1 MATESDIIQRESGGN
16 PNIGYGGVDLTNAPR
31 DKTGFPIW
39 EGKMGPAGISHAVGL
54 HQWEPATWHEAAAAL
69 GLTDMSAKSQHEA
82 FDYMHAK
89 YGDAPWAAS
98 APKGSGYSEGYS
110 RGEQRSGGTYIGV
123 VHPEP
128 DTGNALLDSLL
139 LQHSQNT
146 QAAQQD
152 TGNPLLNSIIKQTL
166 GESPQQPKMELGGAL
181 QNLRAATPIPQGPQ
195 TVPELQAAQI
205 QTSPMQPIS
214 APAPARGAPP
224 QIVPPQHDD
233 NIKPPPPVG
242 APLTPAVP
250 PMNQAP
256 PLQHPAPEYI
266 EPPENRGTPIAV
278 QHAQMGP
285 TGNGLLDHILKQASP
300 RLSPGVGGAGMIGSL
315 LQHPLEAL
323 EGAGRGAVENIK
335 KNIERLG
342 EDTYDPNKSF
352 AENALN
358 PRSLANSMDIAMSAT
373 GGGEKAAGML
383 DRFYSPEVKAAIG
396 EARELDDDLF
406 RASQAGKADQLE
418 VQQLVSRLPDKLKG
432 AADEQAYHERESR
445 MTGKPLDLSET
456 TKEIE
461 EHLKP
466 FDEKIHEDA
475 QWLRENAPDIY
486 GEMPEKPL
494 RTAEEGHVHRK
505 VLGMRQAGE
514 PLDPSQGDIISG
526 LGSGSLSRRASG
538 MMHRSGDY
546 VLEDNSGNRRWGNK
560 GKKVGEKGGPR
571 YGQPFID
578 ERSGVR
584 YVVKEPTTAE
594 IEANTGRKY
603 IKSLLGNTIDN
614 YLRLS
619 RVRRNVEILNEWKPR
634 LQAAGHWMPEGSNA
648 DIPRGW
654 AKVDVPQMRG
664 YAQPHIAAVV
674 NDLNRTPDGLAK
686 INKFLIGTMFALPI
700 RHQLN
705 VAAHYAVGRG
715 FDWVY
720 RNPLLG
726 RAATEVATQGPN
738 YLRYLRAGAGL
749 RYPGPL
755 TENFYNTLLSKLF
768 HDQMTQPEWQ
778 GIFKELGHTA
788 ADVVKA
794 EYAWSRKALWKVND
808 IFLTARIME
817 LEKAGKPLN
826 EAIRLAEQEIPN
838 YRLPVSSTTARKI
851 INSPFVAFGRYGYGR
866 AKALADTVKNLVG
879 PNATGEE
886 RLHAIGQAV
895 VMALGAEILQLGN
908 HALQTAQKQIG
919 NTSITG
925 DKPLVFSSPGPY
937 GPVNATARYVGSMVG
952 LNNDQK
958 NWASVLGSWIT
969 GSPIVEL
976 IGAALGGGGR
986 NLFTGQQIVNQESPP
1001 LNQAIQAGEYGA
1013 SFINPIEN
1021 LIQTARKGLL
1031 PGLGPQFGIQQQY
1044 TGPPGRAQRYL
1055 RRQAGRADARDPI
1068 ISGARRML
1076 GQ

>member
-1 MATESDIIQRESGGN
+1 MALHTANTEGGTDDVFRLGDSGRSGGPFQLYTGGGLGNSFERDTGLNPLDPKNKMATIDYALDYAEKHGWD
-16 PNIGYGGVDLTNAPR
+16 PNT
-31 DKTGFPIW
+31 W
-39 EGKMGPAGISHAVGL
+39 HGL
-54 HQWEPATWHEAAAAL
+54 RRGEPAQTTGYEEGTAA
-69 GLTDMSAKSQHEA
+69 
-82 FDYMHAK
+82 
-89 YGDAPWAAS
+89 
-98 APKGSGYSEGYS
+98 
-110 RGEQRSGGTYIGV
+110 GEQRHGGTYIGV

-139 LQHSQNT
+139 LQHIQNT

-224 QIVPPQHDD
+224 QIVPPQHDE

-250 PMNQAP
+250 PMDRAP
-256 PLQHPAPEYI
+256 PLRHPIPEYI
-266 EPPENRGTPIAV
+266 EPPENRGTPIAA
-278 QHAQMGP
+278 QHAQMVP
-285 TGNGLLDHILKQASP
+285 TGNGLLDHILKQTSS

-396 EARELDDDLF
+396 EAKELDDDLF
-406 RASQAGKADQLE
+406 RASQEGKADQLE
-418 VQQLVSRLPDKLKG
+418 VQQLVSRLPDELKG

-445 MTGKPLDLSET
+445 MTGRPLDLSET

-466 FDEKIHEDA
+466 FDDKIHEDA
-475 QWLRENAPDIY
+475 QWLRENAPDLY

-546 VLEDNSGNRRWGNK
+546 VLEDNSGNRKWGNK

-603 IKSLLGNTIDN
+603 IKSLIGNTIDN

-808 IFLTARIME
+808 MFLTARIME

-866 AKALADTVKNLVG
+866 AKALADTVKNLG
-879 PNATGEE
+879 FLNYGTQDNKFSLRRPTGEE

-895 VMALGAEILQLGN
+895 VMGLGAEILQLGN

-1001 LNQAIQAGEYGA
+1001 LNQALQAGEYGA
-1013 SFINPIEN
+1013 SFINPVEN
-1021 LIQTARKGLL
+1021 LIQAARKGLL

-1055 RRQAGRADARDPI
+1055 RRQAGRSDARDPI

-1076 GQ
+1076 GR